1 MKIDALL
8 KSAEPSEI
16 EDKARQLEE
25 DPGYDGYGLLKQ
37 NDPFLYYPSLLMQRK
52 HYL

>member
-16 EDKARQLEE
+16 EDKARQLERL
-25 DPGYDGYGLLKQ
+25 GYDGVWTFEAR
-37 NDPFLYYPSLLMQRK
+37 NDPFLPLSFALNAT
-52 HYL
+52 